1 MKALL
6 ERAKGGGLVILAACC
21 LAFSAA
27 ADDGQANGDD
37 AQAASTNSCQSNCT
51 TKYEMCV
58 AAGGSVQDCTANRQS
73 CSNACS
79 SDDTDL

>member
-27 ADDGQANGDD
+27 ADDGDGTDG
-37 AQAASTNSCQSNCT
+37 AQAETTTCKDFCKSEYDLCTSGGGSFAECNATYNSCT
-51 TKYEMCV
+51 
-58 AAGGSVQDCTANRQS
+58 DS
-73 CSNACS
+73 C
-79 SDDTDL
+79 DDDDD